1 MIYYD
6 NRRVIKMKKELN
18 SFAQLYALIVEHPEV
33 TIIEKNYCLRGKRTI
48 MIRHVRE
55 ANQNDTA
62 ELETYGKKLERDY
75 IVRKTIDG
83 FPNIVIVHHIDCMYA
98 KKMFTNLLLEMEK
111 CSIKDIIVR
120 VGDDEYMPIQTFID
134 DIKNEIYEA
143 VLYRS
148 DIFEYQYQRLQEAGK
163 LMESVKHKNYFEQ

>member
-1 MIYYD
+1 
-6 NRRVIKMKKELN
+6 MKKELN

-33 TIIEKNYCLRGKRTI
+33 TIIEKNYCLRGKRTA

-55 ANQNDTA
+55 ANQNDIA

-75 IVRKTIDG
+75 IVRRTIDG
-83 FPNIVIVHHIDCMYA
+83 FPNMVIVHHIDCMYA
-98 KKMFTNLLLEMEK
+98 RKMFTNLLLEMEK

-163 LMESVKHKNYFEQ
+163 LMESVKDKNYFE

>member
-1 MIYYD
+1 
-6 NRRVIKMKKELN
+6 
-18 SFAQLYALIVEHPEV
+18 
-33 TIIEKNYCLRGKRTI
+33 

-55 ANQNDTA
+55 ANQNDIA

-83 FPNIVIVHHIDCMYA
+83 FPNMVIVHHIDCMYA
-98 KKMFTNLLLEMEK
+98 RKMFTNILLEMEK

-120 VGDDEYMPIQTFID
+120 VGDDEYIQIQAFID

-143 VLYRS
+143 VLYRA
-148 DIFEYQYQRLQEAGK
+148 DIFEYQYQRLRAIIG
-163 LMESVKHKNYFEQ
+163 LMESVKDKNYFE

>member
-1 MIYYD
+1 
-6 NRRVIKMKKELN
+6 MKKELN
-18 SFAQLYALIVEHPEV
+18 AFAQLYALIVENPEV
-33 TIIEKNYCLRGKRTI
+33 IIVEKNYYLRGKKTI
-48 MIRHVRE
+48 MIRHVHQ
-55 ANQNDTA
+55 ANQNDIA

-83 FPNIVIVHHIDCMYA
+83 FPNMVIVHHIDCMYA
-98 KKMFTNLLLEMEK
+98 RKMFTNLLLEMEK

-120 VGDDEYMPIQTFID
+120 VGDEEYIPIQAFID

-143 VLYRS
+143 VLYRA
-148 DIFEYQYQRLQEAGK
+148 DIFEYQYQRLRAIIG

>member
-1 MIYYD
+1 
-6 NRRVIKMKKELN
+6 MKKELN

-83 FPNIVIVHHIDCMYA
+83 FPNMVIVHHIDCMYA

>member
-1 MIYYD
+1 
-6 NRRVIKMKKELN
+6 MKKEL
-18 SFAQLYALIVEHPEV
+18 SAFAQLYALIVEHPEV

-55 ANQNDTA
+55 ANQNDIA

-83 FPNIVIVHHIDCMYA
+83 FPNMAIVHHISCMYA
-98 KKMFTNLLLEMEK
+98 RKMFTNLMLELER

-120 VGDDEYMPIQTFID
+120 VGNDEYIPIQAFID

-143 VLYRS
+143 VLCRS
-148 DIFEYQYQRLQEAGK
+148 DAFEHQYQRIQVAVEM
-163 LMESVKHKNYFEQ
+163 MESVKHKDYFEQ

>member
-1 MIYYD
+1 
-6 NRRVIKMKKELN
+6 MKKELN